1 MGQDCLKVFKSLNLS
16 SAESQ
21 DSKACLQALENYLKP
36 AKNEVN
42 EIFKFYTCDQRPNEF
57 VDEWFTQLRHLSQ
70 SCKFAVTLDSILTD
84 RLILGT
90 KDKKA
95 QLKC

>member
-36 AKNEVN
+36 AKNEVH
-42 EIFKFYTCDQRPNEF
+42 EIFKFYTCDQDPN
-57 VDEWFTQLRHLSQ
+57 
-70 SCKFAVTLDSILTD
+70 
-84 RLILGT
+84 
-90 KDKKA
+90 
-95 QLKC
+95 